1 MPQLVACGIH
11 PHHCFAAHV
20 LLLLLLPQGR
30 MQGPDVGEL
39 LAALSQESG
48 SDVVDRA
55 LLVDL
60 PTRMAK
66 LQQWAEAARQ

>member
-1 MPQLVACGIH
+1 
-11 PHHCFAAHV
+11 V